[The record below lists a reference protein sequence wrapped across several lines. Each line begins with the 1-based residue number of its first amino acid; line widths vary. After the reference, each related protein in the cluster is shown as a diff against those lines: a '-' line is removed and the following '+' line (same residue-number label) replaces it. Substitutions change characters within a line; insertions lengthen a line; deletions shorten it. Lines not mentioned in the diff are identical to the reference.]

1 MRKLKIYFWS
11 LLFCVSTVSASDV
24 GITMVQSPAP
34 YSFLELDSSY
44 TVQVF
49 VYNFGNDTITSVP
62 LIYQVGYND
71 TLAET
76 FNGIILPGS
85 GTSFTFASQY
95 TITNTLSFYGQ
106 AKTELAGDSNNINDS
121 YLIVY
126 NKPSGILSALPH
138 LTMRVYPNPTLGN
151 IRIQL
156 NTQAQLV
163 VTDLIGKMVYQSKL
177 KAGENNIQ
185 VDVPAGAYL
194 INVTSEK
201 GRASRTLI
209 VY

>member
-11 LLFCVSTVSASDV
+11 LLFCVSTLSASDV

-49 VYNFGNDTITSVP
+49 LFNFGNDTITSVP

-95 TITNTLSFYGQ
+95 TITDTVSFYGQ
-106 AKTELAGDSNNINDS
+106 AKTELAGDSNSINDS

-126 NKPSGILSALPH
+126 NKPSAVTDDPEPIDLSI
-138 LTMRVYPNPTLGN
+138 YPNPSNGQFN
-151 IRIQL
+151 IQ
-156 NTQAQLV
+156 TQKANQLV
-163 VTDLIGKMVYQSKL
+163 IVDISGKVRKQLFIESGDNTINIDLPNGLYQLVEAESGKSRSII
-177 KAGENNIQ
+177 IQ
-185 VDVPAGAYL
+185 
-194 INVTSEK
+194 
-201 GRASRTLI
+201 R
-209 VY
+209 